1 MRGKGSLCQPVPHLC
16 MRTQRGVPDF
26 TLHWAAPQPGALG
39 GWANPVGLCLTIPC
53 SPPPGPGPTLIYLQM
68 VLKAP
73 LALLAAS
80 LDESNLDYNA
90 VLEAWN
96 QMLIDIVRLET
107 KLGDGD
113 QIPGGWILS

>member
-1 MRGKGSLCQPVPHLC
+1 
-16 MRTQRGVPDF
+16 
-26 TLHWAAPQPGALG
+26 
-39 GWANPVGLCLTIPC
+39 
-53 SPPPGPGPTLIYLQM
+53 M

-73 LALLAAS
+73 LALLATS

-113 QIPGGWILS
+113 QVPGGWILS

>member
-1 MRGKGSLCQPVPHLC
+1 

-80 LDESNLDYNA
+80 LDKSNLDYNA